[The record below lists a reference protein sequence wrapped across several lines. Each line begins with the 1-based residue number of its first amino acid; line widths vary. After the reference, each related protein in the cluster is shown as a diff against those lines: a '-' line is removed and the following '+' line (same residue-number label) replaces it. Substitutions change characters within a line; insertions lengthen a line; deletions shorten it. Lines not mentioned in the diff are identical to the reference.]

1 MKRPDNIDV
10 DRMSCE
16 DKMQLA
22 VAAAFVAVIA
32 PPMIALCVWFA
43 MTGNFR

>member
-1 MKRPDNIDV
+1 MKRPDNIDI

-22 VAAAFVAVIA
+22 VAAAFVAVVA
-32 PPMIALCVWFA
+32 PPMIALCVGFA